1 MINLIYKTIESR
13 SLPFIYPNQ
22 VSVARTIEH
31 TIQLPESNLY
41 YLHIPDA
48 RNNWHPT
55 CFMKSI
61 MRIIS
66 II

>member
-13 SLPFIYPNQ
+13 SLPFIYLNQ

-31 TIQLPESNLY
+31 TIQLPASKQLAPN
-41 YLHIPDA
+41 
-48 RNNWHPT
+48 